1 MAEGRES
8 VYAYVDGMNLYYGAL
23 KYNPGYR
30 WLDVSLLMANLVPDF
45 TIVHTRY
52 YTARIKATFPGDPG
66 PARQRLYLQALQSRP
81 RITVKE
87 GVYADW
93 SRWQRL
99 DDAKGL
105 NFSDLF
111 RPRLEDAEARTV
123 GRILQRAK
131 ARQPLTRPFVLAKIR
146 QTEEKGSDVNLATD
160 LLKDALGSR
169 TCRIALV
176 VTNDSDLAYPLE
188 VVHGFGVRVILVNPF
203 LQSSQRDAVGLRRI
217 PVYRRIQLES
227 SHLRISQLPDAITV
241 QGRRLTRPTAWQ

>member
-23 KYNPGYR
+23 KHNPGYK
-30 WLDVSLLMANLVPDF
+30 WLDVSLLMANLVPNLA
-45 TIVHTRY
+45 IVHTRY
-52 YTARIKATFPGDPG
+52 YTAHIKATFPEDPG
-66 PARQRLYLQALQSRP
+66 PARQRLYLQALRSRP

-105 NFSDLF
+105 DFPDLF
-111 RPRLEDAEARTV
+111 RPHLEEAEARTV

-131 ARQPLTRPFVLAKIR
+131 ARQPSTRPFVLARIR

-188 VVHGFGVRVILVNPF
+188 VLHEFGVKVILVNPF
-203 LQSSQRDAVGLRRI
+203 LQSSQREAVGLRRI
-217 PVYRRIQLES
+217 PVHHRIQLKP
-227 SHLRISQLPDAITV
+227 SHLRVSQLPDAIMV
-241 QGRRLTRPTAWQ
+241 QGRRLTRPTAW